1 MGHVAD
7 TKHIN
12 GEEREKKKS
21 TVPDNCIGIHS
32 GETQATIFMAR
43 PLIHEFSFQLPLTD
57 LDACSQ
63 CLRLMPKMKREM
75 ISVIDQ
81 TDDEIKCTAI
91 NSMQKSLHLRRVTSD
106 FNF

>member
-1 MGHVAD
+1 
-7 TKHIN
+7 
-12 GEEREKKKS
+12 
-21 TVPDNCIGIHS
+21 
-32 GETQATIFMAR
+32 MAR

-63 CLRLMPKMKREM
+63 GLRLMPKMKREM

-91 NSMQKSLHLRRVTSD
+91 NSMQKSLRLRRVTSD